1 MYSDKEKLTSANIT
15 DIMQTAYID
24 YSMSVIVSRALPDA
38 RDGLK
43 PVQRRILYAM
53 LREGL
58 VHNRPFDKC
67 AGVVGEVLKN
77 YHPHGDSSVYDTLVR
92 LAQNWV
98 MRYQLIEPQ
107 GNFGSVDGDPPA
119 AYRYTEC
126 RLSEVSS
133 ELLADID
140 EDTVDFIPNY
150 KESTTEPT
158 VLPCALPHL
167 LMNGSTGIAVG
178 MTTNIPPHNLNEL
191 VEATCLIID
200 KPSATVEDLEKI
212 IIGPDFPTGGV
223 INGKEG
229 IKQYLR
235 TGRGIIRV
243 RGVAHTEEMKN
254 GKEQIVLT
262 ELPYNVN
269 RSSLVKHIA
278 QLCTDKVLDEVS
290 DLRDESDEN
299 TRVVIELKRNE
310 NPKVVINKLYKHT
323 NFENSFGVIL
333 LALDKRRPKQMN
345 IRELLECFVE
355 HRRDV
360 VTRRT
365 RFRLRKAEDRA
376 HILEGFKIAL
386 RNLDDFVKIIRA
398 ATNRDEARVKLMAKY
413 DLSERQAVAILDLR
427 LYQLTGLER
436 DKIEAEYRELMA
448 LVEELRSILS
458 SELKLLTLI
467 KKELRDAAK
476 KHIGPR
482 KTKVSAQE
490 GDLSMEDIVANEG
503 CVVTVSHAGFIKRTP
518 VAQYRLQ
525 KRGGKGTKGAELSK
539 AASDDD
545 SDFIE
550 HLFTANTHDHI
561 LFFMNNGRVYVE
573 KVYEIEEANRAS
585 RGKSIARLLDLKDDE
600 KLAAMVCVSNF
611 EEGKFLM
618 MCTANGTIKK
628 TEISKYANYRKGGII
643 GINIEHGDRLISTKL
658 TNGDNEVVMIS
669 QSGMSI
675 RFHESDVRSMGRD
688 TTGVA
693 GMRLDTGDQVKAME
707 VVDPACT
714 LLVVGIDGI
723 GKRTPFDDPET
734 KEPVYRK
741 QTRGG
746 KGVIAIATEVGVAGA
761 LSVQEEDEVMLLTKG
776 GQSIRTKVSDIRC
789 TAGRNTKGVR
799 VMRLKEG
806 ESLLGI
812 SKVERSD
819 EEEENAAKPQA

>member
-1 MYSDKEKLTSANIT
+1 
-15 DIMQTAYID
+15 
-24 YSMSVIVSRALPDA
+24 
-38 RDGLK
+38 
-43 PVQRRILYAM
+43 
-53 LREGL
+53 
-58 VHNRPFDKC
+58 
-67 AGVVGEVLKN
+67 
-77 YHPHGDSSVYDTLVR
+77 
-92 LAQNWV
+92 
-98 MRYQLIEPQ
+98 MRYPLIEPQ

-126 RLSEVSS
+126 RLSEVSA
-133 ELLADID
+133 ELLGDID

-200 KPSATVEDLEKI
+200 KPGTTVEDLEKI
-212 IIGPDFPTGGV
+212 ITGPDFPTGGV

-229 IKQYLR
+229 IKQYLK
-235 TGRGIIRV
+235 TGRGIVRV
-243 RGVAHTEEMKN
+243 RGVAHTEELKN
-254 GKEQIVLT
+254 GKEQVILT

-278 QLCTDKVLDEVS
+278 DLVGEKVLDEVS

-299 TRVVIELKRNE
+299 TRIVIELKRNE
-310 NPKVVINKLYKHT
+310 SAKVVVNKLYKNT
-323 NFENSFGVIL
+323 AFESSFGVIL

-345 IRELLECFVE
+345 IREMLECFVE

-398 ATNRDEARVKLMAKY
+398 AANRDEARVKLMAKY
-413 DLSERQAVAILDLR
+413 GLSERQAVAILDLR

-436 DKIEAEYRELMA
+436 DKIEEEYRELMA

-458 SELKLLTLI
+458 SEAKLLSLI
-467 KKELRDAAK
+467 KKELREAAK
-476 KHIGPR
+476 NHLSPR
-482 KTKVSAQE
+482 KTKVINQE
-490 GDLSMEDIVANEG
+490 GDLAMEDVIANEG

-518 VAQYRLQ
+518 VDQYRLQ
-525 KRGGKGTKGAELSK
+525 KKGGKGTKGAELSK
-539 AASDDD
+539 AATDED

-550 HLFTANTHDHI
+550 HLFTANTHDHVM
-561 LFFMNNGRVYVE
+561 FFMNNGRVYVE
-573 KVYEIEEANRAS
+573 KVYEIEEAARAT
-585 RGKSIARLLDLKDDE
+585 RGKSIARLLDLKEDE
-600 KLAAMVCVSNF
+600 KLAAMVCVQDF
-611 EEGKFLM
+611 QEGKFLI

-628 TEISKYANYRKGGII
+628 TEISKYENYRKGGII
-643 GINIEHGDRLISTKL
+643 GINIEHGDKLIAVKL
-658 TNGDNEVVMIS
+658 TNGDNEVVLIS

-688 TTGVA
+688 TTGVI
-693 GMRLDTGDQVKAME
+693 GMNLEKGDLVKAME
-707 VVDPACT
+707 IVDPSCT
-714 LLVVGIDGI
+714 LLVVGVDGV
-723 GKRTPFDDPET
+723 GKRTAFDDPET
-734 KEPVYRK
+734 KEPIYRK
-741 QTRGG
+741 QSRGG
-746 KGVIAIATEVGVAGA
+746 KGVIAINTDVGVAGA
-761 LSVQEEDEVMLLTKG
+761 LSVQDNDEVMLLTKG
-776 GQSIRTKVSDIRC
+776 GQSIRTKVSGIRC
-789 TAGRNTKGVR
+789 TTGRNTKGVI

-806 ESLLGI
+806 ETLLGI
-812 SKVERSD
+812 SKVERA
-819 EEEENAAKPQA
+819 EEEEDKVPPA

>member
-1 MYSDKEKLTSANIT
+1 MYSENEKLTPASIT
-15 DIMQTAYID
+15 EIMQTAYID

-98 MRYQLIEPQ
+98 MRYPLIQPQ
-107 GNFGSVDGDPPA
+107 GNFGSIDGDPPA

-126 RLSEVSS
+126 RLSEVAGD
-133 ELLADID
+133 LLTDID
-140 EDTVDFIPNY
+140 EETVDFIPNY

-158 VLPCALPHL
+158 VLPCGLPHL

-178 MTTNIPPHNLNEL
+178 MTTNIPPHNLGEL
-191 VEATCLIID
+191 LEAICRVID
-200 KPSATVEDLEKI
+200 KPSTTAEDLIKVVL
-212 IIGPDFPTGGV
+212 GPDFPTGGV
-223 INGKEG
+223 INGREG
-229 IKQYLR
+229 IRQYLL
-235 TGRGIIRV
+235 TGRGIVRT
-243 RGVAHTEEMKN
+243 RGVAHTEELKN
-254 GKEQIVLT
+254 GKEQVVLT
-262 ELPYNVN
+262 EIPYNVN
-269 RSSLVKHIA
+269 RASLVIDIA
-278 QLCTDKVLDEVS
+278 RLVGDKVFDEVS
-290 DLRDESDEN
+290 DLRDESDEQ
-299 TRVVIELKRNE
+299 TRIVIELKRNE
-310 NPKVVINKLYKHT
+310 NPKVVVNKLYKHT
-323 NFENSFGVIL
+323 AFESSFGVIL

-345 IRELLECFVE
+345 IRELIDCFIE

-360 VTRRT
+360 ITRRT
-365 RFRLRKAEDRA
+365 QFRLRKAQDRA

-386 RNLDDFVKIIRA
+386 KNLDDFVKIIRA
-398 ATNRDEARVKLMAKY
+398 SVNRDEARVKLIDKY
-413 DLSERQAVAILDLR
+413 GLSERQALAILDLR

-436 DKIEAEYRELMA
+436 DKIEEEYRALLA
-448 LVEELRSILS
+448 LVDELQSILG
-458 SELKLLTLI
+458 SEAKLLTII
-467 KKELRDAAK
+467 KTELREVSK
-476 KHIGPR
+476 THITPR
-482 KTKVSAQE
+482 LTKIADKE

-539 AASDDD
+539 PIEGED
-545 SDFIE
+545 DFIE

-573 KVYEIEEANRAS
+573 KVYEIEEAARAA
-585 RGKSIARLLDLKDDE
+585 RGKALTRLLGLQDGE
-600 KLAAMVCVSNF
+600 SLAAMVCVSGF
-611 EEGKFLM
+611 DAGKFLV
-618 MCTANGTIKK
+618 MCTRNGIIKK

-643 GINIEHGDRLISTKL
+643 GVNIEHGDALISVKL
-658 TNGDNEVVMIS
+658 TGGDNEVVMIS

-688 TTGVA
+688 TTGVI
-693 GMRLDTGDQVKAME
+693 GMNLSKDDAVKAME
-707 VVDPACT
+707 IVDPTCT

-723 GKRTPFDDPET
+723 GKRTPFDDAET
-734 KEPVYRK
+734 GEPVYRK
-741 QTRGG
+741 QSRGG
-746 KGVIAIATEVGVAGA
+746 KGVIAINTDVGVAGA
-761 LSVQEEDEVMLLTKG
+761 LSVKEDDEVMLLTKG

-799 VMRLKEG
+799 VMRLKDSEA
-806 ESLLGI
+806 LLGI
-812 SKVERSD
+812 SKVERAEDD
-819 EEEENAAKPQA
+819 EDGSLPDKA

>member
-1 MYSDKEKLTSANIT
+1 MYSEKEKLTSANISE
-15 DIMQTAYID
+15 IMQTAYID

-58 VHNRPFDKC
+58 VYNRPFDKC

-98 MRYQLIEPQ
+98 MRYPLIEPQ

-126 RLSEVSS
+126 RLSEVSA
-133 ELLADID
+133 ELLGDID

-200 KPSATVEDLEKI
+200 KPGTTVEDLEKI
-212 IIGPDFPTGGV
+212 ITGPDFPTGGV

-229 IKQYLR
+229 IKQYLK
-235 TGRGIIRV
+235 TGRGIVRV
-243 RGVAHTEEMKN
+243 RGVAHTEELKN
-254 GKEQIVLT
+254 GKEQVILT

-278 QLCTDKVLDEVS
+278 DLVGEKVLDEVS

-299 TRVVIELKRNE
+299 TRIVIELKRNE
-310 NPKVVINKLYKHT
+310 SAKVVVNKLYKNT
-323 NFENSFGVIL
+323 AFESSFGVIL

-345 IRELLECFVE
+345 IREMLECFVE

-398 ATNRDEARVKLMAKY
+398 AANRDEARVKLMAKY
-413 DLSERQAVAILDLR
+413 GLSERQAVAILDLR

-436 DKIEAEYRELMA
+436 DKIEEEYRELMA

-458 SELKLLTLI
+458 SEAKLLSLI
-467 KKELRDAAK
+467 KKELREAAK
-476 KHIGPR
+476 NHLSPR
-482 KTKVSAQE
+482 KTKVINQE
-490 GDLSMEDIVANEG
+490 GDLAMEDVIANEG

-518 VAQYRLQ
+518 VDQYRLQ
-525 KRGGKGTKGAELSK
+525 KKGGKGTKGAELSK
-539 AASDDD
+539 AATDED

-550 HLFTANTHDHI
+550 HLFTANTHDHVM
-561 LFFMNNGRVYVE
+561 FFMNNGRVYVE
-573 KVYEIEEANRAS
+573 KVYEIEEAARAT
-585 RGKSIARLLDLKDDE
+585 RGKSIARLLDLKEDE
-600 KLAAMVCVSNF
+600 KLAAMVCVQDF
-611 EEGKFLM
+611 QEGKFLI

-628 TEISKYANYRKGGII
+628 TEISKYENYRKGGII
-643 GINIEHGDRLISTKL
+643 GINIEHGDKLIAVKL
-658 TNGDNEVVMIS
+658 TNGDNEVVLIS

-688 TTGVA
+688 TTGVI
-693 GMRLDTGDQVKAME
+693 GMNLEKGDLVKAME
-707 VVDPACT
+707 IVDPSCT
-714 LLVVGIDGI
+714 LLVVGVDGV
-723 GKRTPFDDPET
+723 GKRTAFDDPET
-734 KEPVYRK
+734 KEPIYRK
-741 QTRGG
+741 QSRGG
-746 KGVIAIATEVGVAGA
+746 KGVIAINTDVGVAGA
-761 LSVQEEDEVMLLTKG
+761 LSVQDNDEVMLLTKG
-776 GQSIRTKVSDIRC
+776 GQSIRTKVSGIRC
-789 TAGRNTKGVR
+789 TTGRNTKGVI

-806 ESLLGI
+806 ETLLGI
-812 SKVERSD
+812 SKVERA
-819 EEEENAAKPQA
+819 EEEEDKAPPA